1 MLFRTLEVPDTQGQL
16 LNAVVLC
23 GFTATR
29 INRQFLVYSLNEK
42 SGDELVKIYL
52 TNIEG
57 EGQKLHM
64 CDVPAEILKTAA
76 QVLKH
81 IFRDVCAPDPTQTE
95 DTYALMDLTDT
106 NIQCSAVSTHY
117 NLKISEAWLT
127 SLLRY
132 DPQKKASSASVQSD
146 DNIGSA
152 TITVPA
158 ADEPLATPIEQ
169 TTSEKIEVNL
179 KSLIASITHHKQ
191 ILLSQYVLLDERQRQ
206 LDQFDQ
212 TLKHREAALKL
223 SEQEALTNIQLI
235 QEAEKM
241 LNEIMKTEANP

>member
-1 MLFRTLEVPDTQGQL
+1 MLLRTLEIPDAHGQL

-23 GFTATR
+23 GFTATSL
-29 INRQFLVYSLNEK
+29 NQQFLVYSLNEK

-64 CDVPAEILKTAA
+64 CDVPAEILTTAV
-76 QVLKH
+76 QVLRH
-81 IFRDVCAPDPTQTE
+81 IFRDACAPDPIQTD

-106 NIQCSAVSTHY
+106 DIQCSAVSTHY
-117 NLKISEAWLT
+117 NLKISDAWLT

-132 DPQKKASSASVQSD
+132 EPQKKASSFSLQSD
-146 DNIGSA
+146 TNVGSTAIAAPA
-152 TITVPA
+152 TDELLVTPA
-158 ADEPLATPIEQ
+158 EQ
-169 TTSEKIEVNL
+169 TTSERIEANL

-223 SEQEALTNIQLI
+223 SEQEALTNTQLI

-241 LNEIMKTEANP
+241 LNEIMKAEITP

>member
-1 MLFRTLEVPDTQGQL
+1 MLFRTLEVPDTEGQL

-29 INRQFLVYSLNEK
+29 INRQFLVYSLNER

-64 CDVPAEILKTAA
+64 CDVPAEMLAAAA
-76 QVLKH
+76 QVLRH
-81 IFRDVCAPDPTQTE
+81 IFRDACAPAPIQT
-95 DTYALMDLTDT
+95 DDVYALMDLTDT
-106 NIQCSAVSTHY
+106 DIQCSAVSTHY

-132 DPQKKASSASVQSD
+132 AVQKKASSVSLQSD
-146 DNIGSA
+146 ASIGST

-158 ADEPLATPIEQ
+158 TDEPLVTPAEQ
-169 TTSEKIEVNL
+169 TTSERIEVNL
-179 KSLIASITHHKQ
+179 KSMIASITHHKQ

-223 SEQEALTNIQLI
+223 SEQEVLTNTQLI

-241 LNEIMKTEANP
+241 LNEIMKTDVNP